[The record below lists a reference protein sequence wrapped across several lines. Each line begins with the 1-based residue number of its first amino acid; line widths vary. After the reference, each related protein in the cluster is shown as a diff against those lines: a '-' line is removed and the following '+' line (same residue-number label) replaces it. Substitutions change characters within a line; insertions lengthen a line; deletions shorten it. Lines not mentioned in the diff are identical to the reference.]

1 MFEAIERLVCD
12 HCGARGPDVLESES
26 AREVAE
32 AEGWFCTEDEDLCPV
47 CIAGS
52 WEEKLREALIH
63 LPGVETLATRNSDR
77 LDFHDIGVASLREA
91 LIAAYQAG
99 CRHGK
104 EAASAE

>member
-63 LPGVETLATRNSDR
+63 LPGVETLATRNSDQ
-77 LDFHDIGVASLREA
+77 LDFHDIGIGCLREA

-99 CRHGK
+99 CRHERAK
-104 EAASAE
+104 TSAE